1 MCLHSE
7 KAHDVGI
14 THYDVSSQPVP
25 GGEQGLQFF
34 WLASGDQDFQ
44 IKIWVI
50 SFTHILGFELK
61 YKRTL
66 TEHRTPIV
74 GGGFFSWL
82 ADASLRDC
90 LLMI

>member
-66 TEHRTPIV
+66 TEHCTPIL